1 MKIKVFALIGLL
13 SILLLSG
20 VACDVGGPTT
30 YQLTT
35 VVEGQGSITPSE
47 GSFTSGEAVTLTAS
61 PASGWS
67 FSHWGGQGS
76 GSQNPISITMDSD
89 KTVYAYFTEE
99 TAEPTQTS
107 AALPTEQ
114 QPTATSTGSELNA
127 PQLLAPA
134 AGETILSKKPT
145 FQWSSIGWADKYDIQ
160 VATDSGFASASLV
173 INQNLGNVQAYQAPS
188 DLANG
193 TYYWH
198 VKAKSDTSQTA
209 WSSTGTFTIAKSMP
223 GG

>member
-13 SILLLSG
+13 SILLVSG
-20 VACDVGGPTT
+20 LACDGGGPTT
-30 YQLTT
+30 YRLSI
-35 VVEGQGSITPSE
+35 VVEGQGHVSPDSGTFTDGDSITITAIPS
-47 GSFTSGEAVTLTAS
+47 
-61 PASGWS
+61 SGWS

-76 GSQNPISITMDSD
+76 GSQNPISITMGSD

-160 VATDSGFASASLV
+160 VATDAGFAAASLV

-198 VKAKSDTSQTA
+198 VKAKSDNSQTA
-209 WSSTGTFTIAKSMP
+209 WSAVGTFTI
-223 GG
+223 G